1 MSDSGDTVTLISIL
15 GSDYSIKTSAAQQA
29 VLLAAAQMLQALLAA
44 TKAKA
49 PGLLGEKLL
58 VLAALE
64 LCSQHAELQQRQLD
78 VQRVE
83 TKVRTRIDALAS
95 LIQSV

>member
-1 MSDSGDTVTLISIL
+1 MSDSGDTVTVISIL
-15 GSDYSIKTSAAQQA
+15 GSDYSIKTSVAQQP
-29 VLLAAAQMLQALLAA
+29 VLLAAAQKLQGLLAA

-58 VLAALE
+58 VLTALE
-64 LCSQHAELQQRQLD
+64 LCSQHAELTQRQLD

-83 TKVRTRIDALAS
+83 NKVRTRIDALAS
-95 LIQSV
+95 LIQSA